1 MPRKIL
7 FFINPVSGGGNKLR
21 LEKKIIKRCTEKKI
35 DFEILPTDKNG
46 NYSFLEEK
54 IYNDAFT
61 DVVIC
66 GGDGT
71 LGPIISSIQNSNVN
85 IGIIP
90 TGSGNGLAFTAKIP
104 RAANKA
110 LDIIFKGKTKM
121 TDAFYVNGQFS
132 CMLCG
137 IGLDAQVALDFSLQK
152 KRGLTTYIRQTFKNF
167 LSAKTYL
174 FEIKN
179 RQLSFTFDAFFL
191 CIANSNQF
199 GNHFTIA
206 PKAKLNDGLLDII
219 IVKKMSKP
227 SVIWSVLKQIKTG
240 KVRGYEEENFQNKSV
255 VYFQTDKL
263 QIINHHLAPVH
274 IDGDVA
280 ETKKIFDI
288 EILPSAFRLIV
299 P

>member
-54 IYNDAFT
+54 IYKGAFT

-71 LGPIISSIQNSNVN
+71 LGPIISSIQNNNVN

>member
-54 IYNDAFT
+54 IYKGALT